1 MSHERVNRMNEIVEA
16 QERHDVATA
25 ASQAGSAQALIDV
38 IRRAASDPAIDV
50 TKVERLMEMYERVAA
65 KQAEA
70 QFNAAMSATQAE
82 MGRVSVDA
90 HNPQTR
96 SRYAT
101 YAAIDRA
108 LRPIYTSHGFSLS
121 FDTGK
126 EAPDGFVR
134 VTAYVSHS
142 GGHTREY
149 GAQMPADGKGA
160 KGGDVMTKTH
170 AFGAATSYGM
180 RYLLKQIFNVAIGE
194 DDTDGNT
201 SNGVA
206 DAWIAIIKQCLTTKA
221 LDDTATAL
229 GQEIERENSPI
240 TKPIAAQI
248 RRAWSE
254 RRKVL
259 KAGVAQ

>member
-1 MSHERVNRMNEIVEA
+1 MNEIVEM
-16 QERHDVATA
+16 QEPERREIAPIQSDSA
-25 ASQAGSAQALIDV
+25 AVLSIIS
-38 IRRAASDPAIDV
+38 RAVSDPAVDIE
-50 TKVERLMEMYERVAA
+50 KMERLLALHTSMAA

-70 QFNAAMSATQAE
+70 QFNASMSAAQAE
-82 MGRVSVDA
+82 MGRVSADA

-108 LRPIYTSHGFSLS
+108 LRPIYTTHGFSLS

-248 RRAWSE
+248 RQAWGA
-254 RRKVL
+254 RRKEL
-259 KAGVAQ
+259 AAGAAQ